1 MKKKIAQ
8 IREYAFH
15 SNFSF
20 WLLLIL
26 LLSLFSRGFPV
37 VSKFYIITP
46 ILLLFFTVVGFEFRN
61 DSKHFK
67 IFIFFIF
74 LFTIWSIV
82 TAFWSEFPL
91 FTIKRGIYFFIVS
104 VGSFIIGYK
113 LLGNNLRFLYYSFL
127 ILNVAIITVTL
138 ISLVTNLP
146 ETAWTGGHG
155 LGFMGFTNHQNK
167 LGQYIFLSVA
177 PLILFIR
184 DKNSKNED
192 AKNKVLF
199 GFSIIPLFTKER
211 IKVSFTNENNPKST
225 LISKY
230 FIFFLLGLN
239 LILIALSVSRAAI
252 LALFL
257 TWSVYFLLKFSL
269 LKTLVFSLVFGGIIF
284 STVFITKKYTNN
296 HKVTII
302 KNENYL
308 GQRREKTIYYSW
320 KAALNG
326 GLTGLGYGIS
336 DKRFKPELLG
346 YYDKTS
352 EGKIFRR
359 EKTISVLALIE
370 EVGIIGLSLFLVI
383 ILYPIKLI
391 WNNISSINKKNMPA
405 RRFFW
410 RVIPDSN
417 ITRHSEFISESK
429 KSHVI
434 PVRLK
439 PESIIIF
446 SFAFLISLS
455 IYAQI
460 ESWWIG
466 VGSAVMPVYFIFT
479 GAVMKEL
486 KY

>member
-8 IREYAFH
+8 IREYAFY

-26 LLSLFSRGFPV
+26 LLSLFTRGFPA

-46 ILLLFFTVVGFEFRN
+46 ILLLLFTVFGFEFRN
-61 DSKHFK
+61 NSKHFK
-67 IFIFFIF
+67 IIISLIF

-82 TAFWSEFPL
+82 TAFWSDFPL

-104 VGSFIIGYK
+104 VGSFIIGHK
-113 LLGNNLRFLYYSFL
+113 LVGNNLRFLYYSFL
-127 ILNVAIITVTL
+127 ILNVAIITVSL

-146 ETAWTGGHG
+146 QTAWSGGHG

-167 LGQYIFLSVA
+167 LGQYIFLSAA
-177 PLILFIR
+177 PL
-184 DKNSKNED
+184 
-192 AKNKVLF
+192 VLF
-199 GFSIIPLFTKER
+199 ANKTEKI
-211 IKVSFTNENNPKST
+211 N
-225 LISKY
+225 KY
-230 FIFFLLGLN
+230 FVTVLFFVN
-239 LILIALSVSRAAI
+239 LILLALSVSRAAI
-252 LALFL
+252 LALSL
-257 TWSVYFLLKFSL
+257 TWFIYFLLNFSL
-269 LKTLVFSLVFGGIIF
+269 FKTLIF
-284 STVFITKKYTNN
+284 SSIFFGVIFATVFVTKTFTDK

-359 EKTISVLALIE
+359 EKTISVLALTE
-370 EVGIIGLSLFLVI
+370 EVGIIGLGLFFVI
-383 ILYPIKLI
+383 LFYPL
-391 WNNISSINKKNMPA
+391 NLLRKKI
-405 RRFFW
+405 RFQLSG
-410 RVIPDSN
+410 VKYPV
-417 ITRHSEFISESK
+417 SEF
-429 KSHVI
+429 
-434 PVRLK
+434 L
-439 PESIIIF
+439 IF
-446 SFAFLISLS
+446 SFAFLISLNF
-455 IYAQI
+455 YAQI

-466 VGSAVMPVYFIFT
+466 IGTAVMPVYFIFT
-479 GAVMKEL
+479 GAVIFNFNREL
-486 KY
+486 NNG

>member
-1 MKKKIAQ
+1 MV
-8 IREYAFH
+8 
-15 SNFSF
+15 
-20 WLLLIL
+20 
-26 LLSLFSRGFPV
+26 G
-37 VSKFYIITP
+37 VS
-46 ILLLFFTVVGFEFRN
+46 
-61 DSKHFK
+61 
-67 IFIFFIF
+67 
-74 LFTIWSIV
+74 
-82 TAFWSEFPL
+82 L

-127 ILNVAIITVTL
+127 ILNVTIVLVTL

-155 LGFMGFTNHQNK
+155 LGFMGLTNHQNK
-167 LGQYIFLSVA
+167 LGQYIFLSTA
-177 PLILFIR
+177 PLILF
-184 DKNSKNED
+184 N
-192 AKNKVLF
+192 KNKE
-199 GFSIIPLFTKER
+199 ER
-211 IKVSFTNENNPKST
+211 
-225 LISKY
+225 LKY
-230 FIFFLLGLN
+230 FIIVLLLIN

-257 TWSVYFLLKFSL
+257 TWFIYFLLNFSL
-269 LKTLVFSLVFGGIIF
+269 LKTLVFSSIFFGIILT
-284 STVFITKKYTNN
+284 TVFVTKTFTDR
-296 HKVTII
+296 HEVTII

-370 EVGIIGLSLFLVI
+370 EVGIIGLVLFSLI
-383 ILYPIKLI
+383 ILYPFKI
-391 WNNISSINKKNMPA
+391 
-405 RRFFW
+405 
-410 RVIPDSN
+410 
-417 ITRHSEFISESK
+417 ISEMTRNIRKKKMENWSQKNNSESLILNSK
-429 KSHVI
+429 FI
-434 PVRLK
+434 Y
-439 PESIIIF
+439 F

-466 VGSAVMPVYFIFT
+466 VGSAAMPVYFIFT
-479 GAVMKEL
+479 GAVIKGSEII
-486 KY
+486 KVNSNG